1 MGKELG
7 FLKLACA
14 LVLPVPLVVA
24 TSMSTGGA
32 TAAERLWSAGAVPAV
47 RVSSD
52 EPYSLSFSTYLGGS
66 NWEHTRDV
74 YVDDQGNVYVAGATA
89 SADFPAT
96 PGAYDTTFNT
106 GGTRVGSQGYCDAF
120 VAKFDPSGDLVW
132 ATFLGGPNYDRAY
145 GIEVDSQGYVYVAG
159 RAGPGFPVK
168 NAFQPTFQGAN
179 QGIYGDQ
186 NAFAAKLEPDG
197 SDVVWA
203 SYVGTGYM
211 CRDLALDADGDVY
224 VPLEYLGSTNPVLPP
239 SSWFQNAYQSTVKG
253 GSEFGVVKIK
263 GDGPQVLWA
272 TWLGGS
278 GNEGATASIRVDEE
292 EYVYAVFNTF
302 SADLPQ
308 VSGVWDQSYNGGAD
322 YYVAKFV
329 PDGSDLVFGT
339 YLGGSG
345 NEWVSTHNLAL
356 DDLGNV
362 YVSTATNS
370 PDFPATRGPHG
381 PVGSSSI
388 GVAKLSAAGGLME
401 SVLIG
406 GGGDDNP
413 DGIYVDEASGNV
425 FMAGESGSADFPVT
439 PATAYQTAFGGD
451 HDAILL
457 WLSADFAHL
466 LYATYMGGSAYD
478 TGRSGFLGQDGNL
491 YVAGSADGAGWPT
504 MNAYQDTFSGGGWG
518 WGSGDNI
525 LAKFEWQRPYK
536 AASVQTP
543 SYGEVVTYTIAVR
556 SIIAPVTATVYVSD
570 VVPAGL
576 TYAAGTLTATAG
588 TINDTGQPSL
598 TWSGSL
604 SPTSA
609 ITITYAVTVTETSPQ
624 AIVNAATIDV
634 SGYQTITTTATAI
647 INPYEFRLPMILRES
662 SP

>member
-1 MGKELG
+1 MRGREAALYRV
-7 FLKLACA
+7 A
-14 LVLPVPLVVA
+14 LVLALPLVGV
-24 TSMSTGGA
+24 GNLLPYGA
-32 TAAERLWSAGAVPAV
+32 TGSEWGQPADANPAGLA
-47 RVSSD
+47 SSSK
-52 EPYSLSFSTYLGGS
+52 PYDLVFSTYFGGS
-66 NWEHTRDV
+66 NWEHARDV
-74 YVDDQGNVYVAGATA
+74 YVDSQGNVYMTGGTA
-89 SADFPAT
+89 SPDFPVT
-96 PGAYDTTFNT
+96 PGAYDTTFDV
-106 GGTRVGSQGYCDAF
+106 GGTHVGSQGYCDAF
-120 VAKFDPSGDLVW
+120 VAKFSPGGDLIW

-186 NAFAAKLEPDG
+186 NAFVAKLKPDG

-224 VPLEYLGSTNPVLPP
+224 VPLEYLGPTNPVLPP

-263 GDGPQVLWA
+263 GDGPHVLWA

-278 GNEGATASIRVDEE
+278 GNEGATASIRVDDG
-292 EYVYAVFNTF
+292 EYVYAAFSTF

-345 NEWVSTHNLAL
+345 NEWISTHNLAL

-388 GVAKLSAAGGLME
+388 GVAKLSATGGLVE

-439 PATAYQTAFGGD
+439 SATAYQTVFGGN

-466 LYATYMGGSAYD
+466 LYATYMGGGAYD

-491 YVAGSADGAGWPT
+491 YMVGSADGAGWPT
-504 MNAYQDTFSGGGWG
+504 MNAYQDTFAGGGAG
-518 WGSGDNI
+518 WGAGDNV

-543 SYGEVVTYTIAVR
+543 SYGEVVTYIIAVR

-576 TYAAGTLTATAG
+576 TYVSGTLTATAG
-588 TINDTGQPSL
+588 TINDTAQPSL
-598 TWSGSL
+598 MWFGSL

-647 INPYEFRLPMILRES
+647 INPYEVWLPLLLRES